1 VGEKFLLV
9 PAYPG
14 CPGSKAVK
22 RSLLLLSLITWVA
35 GAVGEEDPVYKFLKL
50 TSVMPREGVSVI
62 PGDDHY
68 CCSRTDQDFGLGTDE
83 HAGPYPAS
91 GF

>member
-22 RSLLLLSLITWVA
+22 RSLLFVVVHFERGIMQFVFCVEVRCVFVTGVIFQLLSERPEQEKAQL
-35 GAVGEEDPVYKFLKL
+35 P
-50 TSVMPREGVSVI
+50 SVT
-62 PGDDHY
+62 
-68 CCSRTDQDFGLGTDE
+68 CF
-83 HAGPYPAS
+83 
-91 GF
+91 

>member
-1 VGEKFLLV
+1 
-9 PAYPG
+9 
-14 CPGSKAVK
+14 
-22 RSLLLLSLITWVA
+22 
-35 GAVGEEDPVYKFLKL
+35 VGEEDPVYKFLKL
-50 TSVMPREGVSVI
+50 TSVMPREGASVI